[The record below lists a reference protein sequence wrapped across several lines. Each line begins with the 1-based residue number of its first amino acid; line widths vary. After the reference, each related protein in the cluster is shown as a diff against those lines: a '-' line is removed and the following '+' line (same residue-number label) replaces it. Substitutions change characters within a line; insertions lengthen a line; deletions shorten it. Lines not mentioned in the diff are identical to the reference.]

1 MATYYERV
9 QEILSDAAM
18 GANPN
23 HGGQGRFWE
32 DTLPEF
38 KVLVIYGQKLIADPG
53 ADRGARSALIK
64 ALRGDAPFDG
74 SVFNRMPFG
83 LPPVKPPDI
92 QFIQSWI
99 DADLPDTE
107 IPAAGAAPT
116 VGATPGEVA
125 APGEAPPSGGTPGDG
140 HTAVPLNQTG
150 AVRDATNQPRVR
162 KNINKLPPGE
172 LANYKSA
179 IAQIRAL
186 PAEDPRSFDH
196 WARIHTIDCMHG
208 TQNFLPWHRAYLIE
222 FEDVLRQFVPSVTIP
237 YWDWINDREI
247 PAAFTGDDTNPLFDA
262 RRFPGSIPGTF
273 IPSKGEWDDVQDAP
287 TWPVYGGRQ
296 FAAGDNEFKTHN
308 PMHVWTGGDGGDM
321 TRPPTAAYD
330 PIFWSFHCSVDRQW
344 DLWQK
349 LRPGV
354 GPTTELDR
362 ILDGLRLL
370 VKDVLT
376 VEQLNYEYASSESL
390 VVLDNTVAHT
400 SVVIPDG
407 SAPESVDVASSVVVG
422 LQPEGAEVV
431 PGAQRPVRGLTTVQF
446 HQVKHPKESYVVH
459 LFVNTP
465 DANVE
470 TPRQGNPNYAGRFTI
485 WGHGECFGG
494 KGHCDVPADARAKG
508 IRHHLV
514 PFDFDYDISQCVA
527 KIGAYSEKL
536 DVCLVVEVLCAD
548 SDDAA
553 QGGLQCDQVSVVSR
567 I

>member
-9 QEILSDAAM
+9 QEILSDVAM
-18 GANPN
+18 GSNP
-23 HGGQGRFWE
+23 HHDGQGRFWE
-32 DTLPEF
+32 KTLPDF
-38 KVLVIYGQKLIADPG
+38 KVLVIYGQQLIADPG
-53 ADRGARSALIK
+53 ADRGARSALIR
-64 ALRGDAPFDG
+64 ALRGDAPFDRT
-74 SVFNRMPFG
+74 VFNRMPFG
-83 LPPVKPPDI
+83 LPPVKPQDI

-116 VGATPGEVA
+116 VGATPEEVA
-125 APGEAPPSGGTPGDG
+125 APGGGD
-140 HTAVPLNQTG
+140 TAVPLNQTG
-150 AVRDATNQPRVR
+150 AVRDDTNQPRVR

-179 IAQIRAL
+179 IAQIKAL
-186 PAEDPRSFDH
+186 PADDIRSFDY
-196 WARIHTIDCMHG
+196 WANIHGKGFCRHG
-208 TQNFLPWHRAYLIE
+208 TQLFLTWHRAYLIE
-222 FEDVLRQFVPSVTIP
+222 FEDVLRKFVPSVTIP
-237 YWDWINDREI
+237 YWDWVNDREI
-247 PAAFTGDDTNPLFDA
+247 PDAFKGDDTNPLFDA
-262 RRFPGSIPGTF
+262 NRFPGTLPGSY

-287 TWPVYGGRQ
+287 TWAIYGGGQ
-296 FAAGDNEFKTHN
+296 FLSGDNERKTHN
-308 PMHVWTGGDGGDM
+308 PMHVWTGGTGGDM
-321 TRPPTAAYD
+321 TSPPTAAFD
-330 PIFWSFHCSVDRQW
+330 PIFWSFHCGVDRQW

-354 GPTTELDR
+354 GPTTQLDYV
-362 ILDGLRLL
+362 LDGFNLM
-370 VKDVLT
+370 VKDVLM

-390 VVLDNTVAHT
+390 VVLDNSVAHT
-400 SVVIPDG
+400 SVVIPGG
-407 SAPESVDVASSVVVG
+407 SAPESVDMASSVVVG
-422 LQPEGAEVV
+422 LQPQGAEIV

-465 DANVE
+465 DANVK

-485 WGHGECFGG
+485 WGHGECIGG

-508 IRHHLV
+508 SRHHLV
-514 PFDFDYDISQCVA
+514 PFDIDYDISQCVA
-527 KIGAYSEKL
+527 KIGAYTKQL

-548 SDDAA
+548 ADDAA